1 MKKRY
6 AALAFVLLAAQGAA
20 ADETRKQTTTLAAG
34 SRYEASGVQR
44 FYLGSGYRE
53 LWTLP
58 IDVEVLDLA
67 TFSGG
72 LEAEKKGGGRQT
84 LSLRLDGEDG
94 REWKFRSVDKDPT
107 EVLPSALQETF
118 AARIVQ
124 DQISASHPAGVLV
137 VDPLL
142 AALGLPHVAHRLVV
156 LPDDPRLGEFREEFK
171 GMLGMLEEKPS
182 VKAPVTPGFE
192 RYSRILDTDELE
204 ELLDSGSRER
214 VDARLLLRARLLD
227 VVVGDTDRHRGQWD
241 WALDAES
248 GRFVPVPVDRDLAFV
263 KFQGLALAMVRQDLP
278 HLVAFEDQYPGVVSL
293 AWQARRVD
301 RRHLTELEWP
311 VWAEEIRETQ
321 SRLTDEVIED
331 AVRRLPPPYY
341 RADGARLAQSLKARR
356 DGLEAVSRR
365 IYELL
370 ASEPEVHGTDASDA
384 LQILRRADGAVDVV
398 LTGASGPYFRR
409 RFLPDETSE
418 VRVFLKGGDDRA
430 LSEGSDD
437 ARVTLRVVGGKG
449 RDVLDDGAGH
459 TRFYDADDDTQVA
472 DGRDTKTFTKH
483 YPQPLDDQGNPQR
496 DWGRQSRIVPWA
508 RASVDYGL
516 VLGAAFQRIDYG
528 FRKHPYASRHVLRAG
543 YSTSLQTGGVEYAYE
558 SLRTDSRSR
567 LQVAAK
573 ASALDLIHYFGFGN
587 ESSDVDSKD
596 IYRVRVTQYAF
607 LPAYRF
613 EMSGADV
620 WLGPALKYADTHE
633 DPGTLL
639 AEQQPYGTNKFGQ
652 VGARA
657 ELGLDRRAGTPDAPE
672 GLLLSVGGAVY
683 PAVWSVS
690 ETFGRVE
697 GEGTAYLTAPLPLR
711 PTLAL
716 RAGGA
721 KLFGR
726 YPFHEAATI
735 GGSGSL
741 RGLLRQRYAGDAAA
755 YGNLELRLLLLR
767 RDRSLVPRL
776 GVFGLADAGRVF
788 VEGEASDRWHTG
800 FGGGIWLA
808 IAEPKRIVSVA
819 LAQSEGHLRFYLQG
833 GFTF

>member
-1 MKKRY
+1 M
-6 AALAFVLLAAQGAA
+6 ASVLWL
-20 ADETRKQTTTLAAG
+20 
-34 SRYEASGVQR
+34 
-44 FYLGSGYRE
+44 
-53 LWTLP
+53 
-58 IDVEVLDLA
+58 
-67 TFSGG
+67 
-72 LEAEKKGGGRQT
+72 
-84 LSLRLDGEDG
+84 
-94 REWKFRSVDKDPT
+94 
-107 EVLPSALQETF
+107 
-118 AARIVQ
+118 
-124 DQISASHPAGVLV
+124 
-137 VDPLL
+137 
-142 AALGLPHVAHRLVV
+142 
-156 LPDDPRLGEFREEFK
+156 
-171 GMLGMLEEKPS
+171 
-182 VKAPVTPGFE
+182 
-192 RYSRILDTDELE
+192 
-204 ELLDSGSRER
+204 
-214 VDARLLLRARLLD
+214 
-227 VVVGDTDRHRGQWD
+227 
-241 WALDAES
+241 
-248 GRFVPVPVDRDLAFV
+248 
-263 KFQGLALAMVRQDLP
+263 
-278 HLVAFEDQYPGVVSL
+278 
-293 AWQARRVD
+293 
-301 RRHLTELEWP
+301 
-311 VWAEEIRETQ
+311 
-321 SRLTDEVIED
+321 

-370 ASEPEVHGTDASDA
+370 AREPEVHGTDASDA

-716 RAGGA
+716 RAGGRTA
-721 KLFGR
+721 GYYK
-726 YPFHEAATI
+726 TTT
-735 GGSGSL
+735 GSL
-741 RGLLRQRYAGDAAA
+741 GLQLGAQSKAIVIGFMTEPAYQHFLRSDGWTAG
-755 YGNLELRLLLLR
+755 
-767 RDRSLVPRL
+767 
-776 GVFGLADAGRVF
+776 ADAGVALLKVGANGRVDTSTATEPVVGF
-788 VEGEASDRWHTG
+788 VLTNSGLMFNLSIQGTKVAK
-800 FGGGIWLA
+800 LA
-808 IAEPKRIVSVA
+808 I
-819 LAQSEGHLRFYLQG
+819 
-833 GFTF
+833 